1 MYSVFNENSIKS
13 NTVIKWISKSN
24 FNFDIHEVFKIC
36 FEVTDNTSVQW
47 VQFRIL
53 HRFLL
58 VIYFL
63 KKNNINTHDCCAYC
77 KTESDTFEHVFL
89 FLYAP
94 IMEYSQPAHLQNYW
108 YQQCH
113 VRQPAFIK
121 QNNSCSTNQFIF
133 QCLMQKKYHCL
144 QLSFCFHMNI

>member
-1 MYSVFNENSIKS
+1 MSIDRFLEKENFILVCHSNVKYCCVMINLKKKILYSVFNENSIKS

-63 KKNNINTHDCCAYC
+63 KK
-77 KTESDTFEHVFL
+77 
-89 FLYAP
+89 
-94 IMEYSQPAHLQNYW
+94 
-108 YQQCH
+108 
-113 VRQPAFIK
+113 K
-121 QNNSCSTNQFIF
+121 Q
-133 QCLMQKKYHCL
+133 H
-144 QLSFCFHMNI
+144 